1 MPINVGGR
9 RYRRHLRRP
18 TQALPRYTTQGDG
31 ISMSRANVVIVEL
44 STGPDHG
51 AEWLGRA
58 ADTLLTSI
66 GDPKETPQI
75 AMVYN
80 ILPDPPG
87 PASYALMVLDPL
99 MWQLAPSLT
108 DVFDLL
114 TDLAGK
120 MKGNPSTRDEAL
132 RYRPDGIAMVYR
144 ALTADSSTPA
154 GSAIIANAA
163 DGHYRHGDVA
173 ASPAARTR
181 AIANA
186 VDRDGASIMLTT
198 LPDGR
203 VADMIT
209 ALGMPADVTV
219 NAGGA
224 VDDGL
229 SNLLTAM
236 YGVYH
241 DLLAPH

>member
-1 MPINVGGR
+1 
-9 RYRRHLRRP
+9 
-18 TQALPRYTTQGDG
+18 
-31 ISMSRANVVIVEL
+31 MSRADVTIIEL
-44 STGPDHG
+44 SMGPDHG
-51 AEWLGRA
+51 AGWLGRA
-58 ADTLLTSI
+58 ADSLLTSI
-66 GDPKETPQI
+66 GDPKGTPEI

-114 TDLAGK
+114 TDLASRMRREPAG
-120 MKGNPSTRDEAL
+120 RDEAL
-132 RYRPDGIAMVYR
+132 RYRPDGIAMVCR

-154 GSAIIANAA
+154 GSAIVANVA
-163 DGHYRHGDVA
+163 DGYYRHGDVA
-173 ASPAARTR
+173 ASPAAQTR
-181 AIANA
+181 VFAKA
-186 VDRDGASIMLTT
+186 VDRGGVSIMLAM

-229 SNLLTAM
+229 SGLLTAM
-236 YGVYH
+236 YGVYD
-241 DLLAPH
+241 DLLARR

>member
-1 MPINVGGR
+1 
-9 RYRRHLRRP
+9 
-18 TQALPRYTTQGDG
+18 
-31 ISMSRANVVIVEL
+31 
-44 STGPDHG
+44 
-51 AEWLGRA
+51 
-58 ADTLLTSI
+58 LLTSI
-66 GDPKETPQI
+66 GDPKGTPEI

-87 PASYALMVLDPL
+87 PASYALMVLDSL

-114 TDLAGK
+114 TDLAGR
-120 MKGNPSTRDEAL
+120 MSADPASRDEAL
-132 RYRPDGIAMVYR
+132 RYRPDGIAMVCR

-154 GSAIIANAA
+154 GSAIVANVT
-163 DGHYRHGDVA
+163 DGYYRHGDVA
-173 ASPAARTR
+173 TSPAARTR
-181 AIANA
+181 VLANA
-186 VDRDGASIMLTT
+186 VDRNGVSIMLTM

-229 SNLLTAM
+229 SSVLMAM

-241 DLLAPH
+241 DLLARG

>member
-1 MPINVGGR
+1 
-9 RYRRHLRRP
+9 
-18 TQALPRYTTQGDG
+18 
-31 ISMSRANVVIVEL
+31 MSGADVTIIEL
-44 STGPDHG
+44 SMGTNHG
-51 AEWLGRA
+51 AGGLGRA
-58 ADTLLTSI
+58 ADSLLTSI

-80 ILPDPPG
+80 ILPDPAG

-114 TDLAGK
+114 TDLAGR
-120 MKGNPSTRDEAL
+120 MKGDPANREEAL
-132 RYRPDGIAMVYR
+132 RYRPDGIVMVCR

-154 GSAIIANAA
+154 GSAIVDNVA
-163 DGHYRHGDVA
+163 DGYYRHGDVA
-173 ASPAARTR
+173 ASPAAQSRVF
-181 AIANA
+181 AMA
-186 VDRDGASIMLTT
+186 VDRDGGSLMLTM

-203 VADMIT
+203 VADMAT
-209 ALGMPADVTV
+209 ALGTPADGTV
-219 NAGGA
+219 NAAGA

-229 SNLLTAM
+229 SGLLAAM

-241 DLLAPH
+241 DLLARR

>member
-1 MPINVGGR
+1 
-9 RYRRHLRRP
+9 
-18 TQALPRYTTQGDG
+18 
-31 ISMSRANVVIVEL
+31 MSRADVPIVEL
-44 STGPDHG
+44 STGADHG
-51 AEWLGRA
+51 AGWLGRA
-58 ADTLLTSI
+58 ADSLLTSI
-66 GDPKETPQI
+66 GDPKETPEI

-108 DVFDLL
+108 DVFELL
-114 TDLAGK
+114 ADLAGK
-120 MKGNPSTRDEAL
+120 MRADPASRDETL

-144 ALTADSSTPA
+144 ALTADSGTPA
-154 GSAIIANAA
+154 GSAIVANAA
-163 DGHYRHGDVA
+163 DGYYRHGDVA
-173 ASPAARTR
+173 ASPAARAR
-181 AIANA
+181 VFVNA
-186 VDRDGASIMLTT
+186 VDRDGVSIMLTM

-229 SNLLTAM
+229 SNVLKAM

-241 DLLAPH
+241 DLLARG